1 MKVNSLYPV
10 IMTDDVAK
18 SKAFWTENFFFKVA
32 FDSEWY
38 VSLKTDQQPAFELA
52 LLDPDHP
59 TVPEAFR
66 GKFKGGL
73 IVNLEVDDVDAE
85 YERLRKIGLPM
96 HLPLRSEDFGQRHFI
111 TSDPNGVLVD
121 VIKVIPPSMEY
132 ESQYDKETLLT
143 MGTSP
148 SDKT

>member
-1 MKVNSLYPV
+1 MKINSLYPV
-10 IMTDDVAK
+10 IMTEDVAK
-18 SKAFWTENFFFKVA
+18 SKAFWTANFFFKVA

-52 LLDPDHP
+52 FLDPDHP

-111 TSDPNGVLVD
+111 TSDPNGVLID
-121 VIKVIPPSMEY
+121 VIKVIPPSADY
-132 ESQYDKETLLT
+132 ESQYDEETLVT
-143 MGTSP
+143 ISTNA
-148 SDKT
+148 SDKA